1 MTDHEEDQ
9 AAHEAMNELI
19 RGRPPRPRLLPEQ
32 AAGPLPEPDESRDND
47 ATMAK
52 LIRSHGNRRRLTQT
66 EGEEP
71 VGINEL
77 IRRRRRG

>member
-1 MTDHEEDQ
+1 MTDHDNQ
-9 AAHEAMNELI
+9 ADNGAMNELI
-19 RGRPPRPRLLPEQ
+19 RGRRPRPRLRPEQ
-32 AAGPLPEPDESRDND
+32 AAGSLPEPDASRDNER
-47 ATMAK
+47 TMAE

-66 EGEEP
+66 AGEEP